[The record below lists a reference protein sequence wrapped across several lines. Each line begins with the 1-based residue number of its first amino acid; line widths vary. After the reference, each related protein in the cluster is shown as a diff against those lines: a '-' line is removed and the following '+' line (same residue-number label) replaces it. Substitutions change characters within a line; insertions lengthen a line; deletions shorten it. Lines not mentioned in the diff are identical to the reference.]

1 MRRERSLAT
10 EGYGHELGLADL
22 MLLQRVREH
31 EVAVVAEARKVPMK
45 PPRLHGQLG
54 ITLLHSW
61 FLQLLAV
68 NPNPL

>member
-1 MRRERSLAT
+1 MTVSSLTNTIAFPNLTAT
-10 EGYGHELGLADL
+10 DL

-54 ITLLHSW
+54 LSLLLSW

-68 NPNPL
+68 NPNAL